1 MKLKDLID
9 NSYWE
14 FVEKQLYSWYYKPE
28 DDLYRYRKVYDELRM
43 MVPKET
49 KMRLYLQLVT
59 WDEIEDKLLDEPYV
73 HIYGMNGTLEKE
85 SSDFEF
91 YKFKTLEEK
100 EEFGNREVSY
110 GLEFNSWDKWLGM
123 EIDKETLDK
132 FSNEEI
138 IAHCLWEMTF
148 IDYDQTKIQAEMKK
162 LDKTVREIENM
173 TEEEKKKKLK
183 PLEDLLKGA
192 SYEEKG
198 SD

>member
-1 MKLKDLID
+1 MKLKTLID

-28 DDLYRYRKVYDELRM
+28 DDLYRYRKIYDELRM

-49 KMRLYLQLVT
+49 KTRLYLQLVT
-59 WDEIEDKLLDEPYV
+59 RDVVEDKLLDEPYV
-73 HIYGMNGTLEKE
+73 HIYGMDGTLEKE

-91 YKFKTLEEK
+91 YKFKTPEEK

-123 EIDKETLDK
+123 EVDKETLDN

-148 IDYDQTKIQAEMKK
+148 IDYDQTKIQAVMKK
-162 LDKTVREIENM
+162 LDETVKEIENM
-173 TEEEKKKKLK
+173 TEEEKKKNLK
-183 PLEDLLKGA
+183 PLEDLL
-192 SYEEKG
+192 
-198 SD
+198 